1 MRALPRLAFACAAA
15 LLLSTLAGCAG
26 DASAGGTAGQPALS
40 SAAAFKEIERLIDEQ
55 KLEAAAKKNAELL
68 AAAKRSGDEVTQTR
82 ALVKATQL
90 RIALGGYETAV
101 RLLKDEAW
109 PKAPQQR
116 AVLSLFYAHALRTY
130 QQAYWWEIGQRERVV
145 GDEVVDL
152 EKWTRGQ
159 IRDAAVAA
167 YAAAFA
173 ERESLGALAA
183 GAWPEFIAANSYPRQ
198 VRGTLRDA
206 VSYLYAELLADTSW
220 WSAEEENDVYRLDL
234 QELLSD
240 DAALLRIDVADAG
253 RHPHHPIARA
263 VAVLGDLEAWHR
275 GRREREAEL
284 EARLERFRRLH
295 AAFSDSSDPVRVRE
309 ALERR
314 LPAYAGLPWWAMGQA
329 TLAGFVRGE
338 DAPDALVRARELA
351 LAGERAAP
359 SGSPGALACRR
370 IVAEIEAPSYQL
382 SGMSSDAPR
391 RRSVQVRHKN
401 LAALYFRAY
410 RLDLDARL
418 RARGRALWPEWQE
431 IDALVRRA
439 ADASWRAAL
448 PATPDFREH
457 TTYVE
462 PALERGLW
470 VVIASAR
477 EDFSEASNQ
486 RLFVP
491 LVIGDLVLASRAV
504 NGAPFEF
511 RALSGEGGTP
521 VSGVAVTLFRQ
532 DWQSGASELAKGTT
546 DEDGRVLLERSD
558 QPYTPYFA
566 VARKGSDVALME
578 TISFAARGDAEDD
591 TGALIY
597 TDRSIYRPRQTVE
610 WKILAYQR
618 PPGSEPRALP
628 RRSATVTLTDPN
640 GQDVETRTVSTNDY
654 GTASGSFVVPAGRL
668 LGDWSI
674 GTSLGGRAEVSV
686 EEYKRPTFEVTLEDP
701 KEPLRLN
708 RPASFHGEAR
718 YYFGLPVASG
728 TVRWQATR
736 QEVVPLW
743 WSWWG
748 WSPGKSGAQVIAAG
762 EGKLAADGGFT
773 IAFTPQADE
782 RLAESQQDVTYRYEI
797 HAEVLDDGGET
808 RQAERAFRLGFA
820 AVEAAVETQRGFEQA
835 GRPGAVVISR
845 RSLDGVAR
853 AGQGRWRLYELRQPE
868 TALLPS
874 EQPRPARPGAEPGFE
889 TPGDRLRPRWE
900 AVPAQQIL
908 ALWEDGREVGKG
920 EATHG
925 ADGKAKVALPAL
937 PGGAY
942 RLRYETEDE
951 FGAKAE
957 ARAELVVAGESARL
971 AVPAILVPEF
981 SSAQAGDT
989 LRVLAHGG
997 WPGQAFV
1004 VERYRDGRVIE
1015 DRRLVA
1021 GDSPAVLEFRLGAE
1035 DRGGLTLRLRL
1046 VRDHQ
1051 WIEETRAVEVP
1062 WDDRR
1067 LDVAFASFRDR
1078 MRPGTRETWRVTVKG
1093 DDGVA
1098 VGQAELLAYMYDR
1111 SLDVFAPHHPP
1122 RALDLFPRRTATP
1135 LFSRSLGRQSQHYL
1149 RSRDWVRLPD
1159 GPQLKP
1165 DRLVF
1170 LDGWGVGGMGT
1181 RMMMKAQ
1188 GVEGGVPGG
1197 VAGGVVGAV
1206 AEAPPAPA
1214 AAQDQAMAEEIVV
1227 TGEAAAET
1235 APVELRAELLRDR
1248 LLAAAPGYR
1257 WRRHGGARVH
1267 GAGLGD
1273 LVERL
1278 APRAHSRPALRLR
1291 ATPGAER
1298 QGAHGAALLAA
1309 LLARRGSR
1317 GVESG
1322 GQRRRRASACRRSRA
1337 RHPRSRERAQPARR
1351 VRARRGGGAAAFPRR
1366 GRPGH
1371 DADLSHHRAQAG
1383 RPDRLQGDG
1392 AGGRISPMASCGRCR
1407 SCPRGSIWRSRG
1419 SSPCRARTGARCAST
1434 TSPATTIR
1442 RAWTSNWW

>member
-1 MRALPRLAFACAAA
+1 
-15 LLLSTLAGCAG
+15 
-26 DASAGGTAGQPALS
+26 
-40 SAAAFKEIERLIDEQ
+40 
-55 KLEAAAKKNAELL
+55 
-68 AAAKRSGDEVTQTR
+68 
-82 ALVKATQL
+82 
-90 RIALGGYETAV
+90 
-101 RLLKDEAW
+101 
-109 PKAPQQR
+109 
-116 AVLSLFYAHALRTY
+116 
-130 QQAYWWEIGQRERVV
+130 
-145 GDEVVDL
+145 
-152 EKWTRGQ
+152 
-159 IRDAAVAA
+159 
-167 YAAAFA
+167 
-173 ERESLGALAA
+173 
-183 GAWPEFIAANSYPRQ
+183 
-198 VRGTLRDA
+198 
-206 VSYLYAELLADTSW
+206 
-220 WSAEEENDVYRLDL
+220 
-234 QELLSD
+234 
-240 DAALLRIDVADAG
+240 
-253 RHPHHPIARA
+253 
-263 VAVLGDLEAWHR
+263 
-275 GRREREAEL
+275 
-284 EARLERFRRLH
+284 
-295 AAFSDSSDPVRVRE
+295 
-309 ALERR
+309 
-314 LPAYAGLPWWAMGQA
+314 
-329 TLAGFVRGE
+329 
-338 DAPDALVRARELA
+338 
-351 LAGERAAP
+351 
-359 SGSPGALACRR
+359 
-370 IVAEIEAPSYQL
+370 
-382 SGMSSDAPR
+382 
-391 RRSVQVRHKN
+391 
-401 LAALYFRAY
+401 
-410 RLDLDARL
+410 
-418 RARGRALWPEWQE
+418 
-431 IDALVRRA
+431 
-439 ADASWRAAL
+439 
-448 PATPDFREH
+448 
-457 TTYVE
+457 
-462 PALERGLW
+462 
-470 VVIASAR
+470 
-477 EDFSEASNQ
+477 
-486 RLFVP
+486 
-491 LVIGDLVLASRAV
+491 
-504 NGAPFEF
+504 
-511 RALSGEGGTP
+511 
-521 VSGVAVTLFRQ
+521 
-532 DWQSGASELAKGTT
+532 
-546 DEDGRVLLERSD
+546 
-558 QPYTPYFA
+558 

-674 GTSLGGRAEVSV
+674 GTSLGGRAEVAV

-708 RPASFHGEAR
+708 RLASFHGEAR

-748 WSPGKSGAQVIAAG
+748 WSPGKSGAQVVAAG

-853 AGQGRWRLYELRQPE
+853 AGKGRWRLYELRQPE

-874 EQPRPARPGAEPGFE
+874 EQPRPARPGADPGFE

-937 PGGAY
+937 AGGAY

-957 ARAELVVAGESARL
+957 ARAELV
-971 AVPAILVPEF
+971 PAILVPEF
-981 SSAQAGDT
+981 PSAQAGDT

-997 WPGQAFV
+997 WPGQTFV

-1122 RALDLFPRRTATP
+1122 RALELFPRRTATP

-1197 VAGGVVGAV
+1197 VAGGAVGAV

-1235 APVELRAELLRDR
+1235 APVELRAEFSETAFWQPHLVTAGDGTAALEFTVPDSVTSWNVWLHALTRDLRSGAAQRQAQSVKELMVRPYLPRFLREGDR
-1248 LLAAAPGYR
+1248 AALKVVVNDAAERALAGEVELDILDPENEHSLLAEFGLDAAAARQPFRAEAGQGTTLTFPITVPRRVGQIAFKVTARAGNLSDGELRPLPLLPSRMHLAQSRFVALQGEDRRTLRFDDLARDDDPTRLDEQLVVTLDAQLFYGVLAAVPYLVDYPYECSEQTLNR
-1257 WRRHGGARVH
+1257 FLSTGILASLFDRYPAVGRMAQEMAKRDTQFEAWDGADANRQMALEETPWLREARGGSWRSSRCSIRASR
-1267 GAGLGD
+1267 
-1273 LVERL
+1273 
-1278 APRAHSRPALRLR
+1278 APS
-1291 ATPGAER
+1291 ATPR
-1298 QGAHGAALLAA
+1298 SPSSRRRNCRAARSPGGRA
-1309 LLARRGSR
+1309 ARR
-1317 GVESG
+1317 
-1322 GQRRRRASACRRSRA
+1322 
-1337 RHPRSRERAQPARR
+1337 
-1351 VRARRGGGAAAFPRR
+1351 
-1366 GRPGH
+1366 
-1371 DADLSHHRAQAG
+1371 
-1383 RPDRLQGDG
+1383 
-1392 AGGRISPMASCGRCR
+1392 RIS
-1407 SCPRGSIWRSRG
+1407 
-1419 SSPCRARTGARCAST
+1419 
-1434 TSPATTIR
+1434 
-1442 RAWTSNWW
+1442 